1 MRILKVEPGAAPY
14 EKELQNDL
22 HSVQAEVGGGL
33 FQLVY
38 LGNGVM
44 LCYNEEGK
52 LNGMRPNRWLE
63 DDIICGPFFL
73 VGDDG
78 KGEFISLTDEQVA
91 EYQER
96 FSEPVQFTGGEMQ
109 LKPQMEFFSMQEE
122 M

>member
-14 EKELQNDL
+14 EKELQNEL

-44 LCYNEEGK
+44 LCCNEEGK
-52 LNGMRPNRWLE
+52 LNGMRPNRCLE

-96 FSEPVQFTGGEMQ
+96 FSEPMQLTGGEAQ